1 MGQRIKVFWPQE
13 RAWFRGKV
21 LAFDNKSKHH
31 VKYND
36 GDEEWLQLADEKW
49 ELLQNAGGFYRDHL
63 SVLRRCCI
71 SFGGS

>member
-13 RAWFRGKV
+13 RAWFRGKI

-36 GDEEWLQLADEKW
+36 GDEEWLQLAEEKW
-49 ELLQNAGGFYRDHL
+49 ELLKDTG
-63 SVLRRCCI
+63 
-71 SFGGS
+71 